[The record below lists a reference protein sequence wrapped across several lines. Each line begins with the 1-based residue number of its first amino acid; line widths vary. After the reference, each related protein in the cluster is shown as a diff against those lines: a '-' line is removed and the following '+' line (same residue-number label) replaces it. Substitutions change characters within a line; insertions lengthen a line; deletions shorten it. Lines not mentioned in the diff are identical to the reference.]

1 MINKSKEVQERIENA
16 IKELKLDEKEL
27 DSISVGTM
35 DKICKMANCKTIDL
49 MWYLRYER

>member
-1 MINKSKEVQERIENA
+1 MKERISKA

-27 DSISVGTM
+27 HIISVGTM
-35 DKICKMANCKTIDL
+35 DKICKLANCKTLDL